1 MEEASLLRIVPYS
14 PTHANRSKR
23 TRKRASLSRNPH
35 SPDSVVKIRNACTTC
50 REKKTRCSGHTPCIR
65 CRQNSQPCQYMPV
78 AWHHHPRGQP
88 GESNAG
94 EISKRQLSTEVDQE
108 SSRDA
113 QRTPEEPPQEDQYGH
128 FHGSASGFAF
138 LQLVKARLA
147 SLPSMSLNFPDYPLV
162 NSTNS
167 PATLPPKSIA
177 DTLIHNY
184 FDFGLTTSR
193 FVHKNSLLAS
203 HENLYSNNP
212 DSLPSQDDRALV
224 YMVMAIGSHYAQA
237 NTVFSGFS
245 ASVQYFTM
253 AQKELERGS
262 SKITLS
268 SLQARLLITHYLLN
282 HSRMHDAWSFFGIVV
297 RHAQALRL
305 HRETTASLTNFIE
318 HEYRKKLF
326 WSIYIYDRILS
337 SIFGRPAALHDD
349 DIDQEECR
357 FTGDDDVTISEEH
370 LKGKGAFCSGA
381 ALIYYAR
388 LAKILGMV
396 LREFYGPLRKRH
408 DLQSLRGMAVKMQQ
422 LLQDWL
428 LSLPAFLDFISLPPS
443 AMSTLTQRQLCTLKL
458 IYSHTRLLL
467 YRPFILYC
475 IQQNGDA
482 QDTPDL
488 AQWFTHCSD
497 KSIEAAYSIVDE
509 CRSLQNRG
517 LFSRRFWLVNYTQ
530 FAAIGTLYMYSSI
543 RLHEPGI
550 RAVAD
555 EALTQFPVGVEGD
568 LVGQRYLDILRELQ
582 KVTLQ
587 CSATTDNTFDGSTV
601 DGSGLDLPDLDDMLL
616 GNGDPFGSAVL
627 NTAFIDAYL
636 READ

>member
-1 MEEASLLRIVPYS
+1 
-14 PTHANRSKR
+14 
-23 TRKRASLSRNPH
+23 
-35 SPDSVVKIRNACTTC
+35 
-50 REKKTRCSGHTPCIR
+50 
-65 CRQNSQPCQYMPV
+65 MPV
-78 AWHHHPRGQP
+78 AWRHDPRGQP
-88 GESNAG
+88 GESNPE
-94 EISKRQLSTEVDQE
+94 EISKRQLFKEVDE
-108 SSRDA
+108 RSPRDA
-113 QRTPEEPPQEDQYGH
+113 RRTPEKPPQEDQYGH

-147 SLPSMSLNFPDYPLV
+147 SLPSMSLNFSDYPLV
-162 NSTNS
+162 ISTKF
-167 PATLPPKSIA
+167 PATLPP
-177 DTLIHNY
+177 N
-184 FDFGLTTSR
+184 
-193 FVHKNSLLAS
+193 LLAS

-282 HSRMHDAWSFFGIVV
+282 HSRMHDAWSSFGIVV
-297 RHAQALRL
+297 RHVQALRL
-305 HRETTASLTNFIE
+305 HRESTASLTNFIE
-318 HEYRKKLF
+318 YEYRKKLF
-326 WSIYIYDRILS
+326 WSIYMYDRILS

-349 DIDQEECR
+349 DIDQEECG
-357 FTGDDDVTISEEH
+357 FTDEDDLTISEEH
-370 LKGKGAFCSGA
+370 LKGK
-381 ALIYYAR
+381 
-388 LAKILGMV
+388 AKILGMI
-396 LREFYGPLRKRH
+396 LREFYGPLRKRR
-408 DLQSLRGMAVKMQQ
+408 DLQSLQGMAVKMQQ

-428 LSLPAFLDFISLPPS
+428 LNLPAFLNFISLPPS
-443 AMSTLTQRQLCTLKL
+443 AMSTLAQRQLCTLKL
-458 IYSHTRLLL
+458 VYSHTRLLL

-482 QDTPDL
+482 QDTPGL

-543 RLHEPGI
+543 RLNEPDI

-568 LVGQRYLDILRELQ
+568 LVGRRYLDILRELQ
-582 KVTLQ
+582 EVTLQ
-587 CSATTDNTFDGSTV
+587 CSATADNTFGGSTV
-601 DGSGLDLPDLDDMLL
+601 DGSGLELPDLDGMLL
-616 GNGDPFGSAVL
+616 GNGDPFGSAGWIQHSSMHTL
-627 NTAFIDAYL
+627 GRRTDIDDRIVHIHA
-636 READ
+636 